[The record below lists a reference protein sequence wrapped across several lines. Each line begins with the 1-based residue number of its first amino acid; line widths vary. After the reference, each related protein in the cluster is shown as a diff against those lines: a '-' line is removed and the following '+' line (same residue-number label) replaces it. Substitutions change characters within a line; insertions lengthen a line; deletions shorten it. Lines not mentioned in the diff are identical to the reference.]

1 MSRKFRLA
9 TLLKIR
15 ERERDQAGQAV
26 SDALI
31 AIAKMDDAKRDI
43 DEQNRAMDE
52 LRKQSSN
59 GLISLG
65 QILDAQRYQLVLAAQ
80 AAHIA
85 QDRSLLVQELERRQA
100 KLLKCQQSVKSLQ
113 KLRDNRFA
121 AEDELALK
129 KEHERLDEWS
139 NTRVASTSAESTA
152 AESATP
158 AHL

>member
-31 AIAKMDDAKRDI
+31 AIAKMDEAKRDI
-43 DEQNRAMDE
+43 DQQNRAMDE

-59 GLISLG
+59 GRISLG

-100 KLLKCQQSVKSLQ
+100 KLLKCQQAVKSLE

-129 KEHERLDEWS
+129 KEQERLDEWS
-139 NTRVASTSAESTA
+139 NTRVASTSAQTTVEESVA
-152 AESATP
+152 RAS
-158 AHL
+158 L

>member
-31 AIAKMDDAKRDI
+31 AIAKMDEAKRDI

-100 KLLKCQQSVKSLQ
+100 KLLKCQQSVKSLE

-121 AEDELALK
+121 AEDELALN
-129 KEHERLDEWS
+129 KEQERLDEWS
-139 NTRVASTSAESTA
+139 NTRVASTSAENTV

-158 AHL
+158 AGL

>member
-31 AIAKMDDAKRDI
+31 AIAKMDEAKRDI
-43 DEQNRAMDE
+43 DQQNRAMDE

-59 GLISLG
+59 GRISLG

-100 KLLKCQQSVKSLQ
+100 KLLKCQQAVKSLE

-121 AEDELALK
+121 AEDELAL
-129 KEHERLDEWS
+129 
-139 NTRVASTSAESTA
+139 
-152 AESATP
+152 
-158 AHL
+158 

>member
-43 DEQNRAMDE
+43 DEQNRAMDD
-52 LRKQSSN
+52 LRKQSSH

-100 KLLKCQQSVKSLQ
+100 KLLKCQQSVKSLE

-121 AEDELALK
+121 AEDDLALK
-129 KEHERLDEWS
+129 KEQERLDEWS
-139 NTRVASTSAESTA
+139 NTRVASTSAQHA
-152 AESATP
+152 ANESATP